1 MQPIVKNCYIFRPL
15 SPLVDFRPFSSIS
28 ITSDVFEVDDEEVIY
43 HEPEPEM
50 LNKPETRVIHH
61 KPETVMFNKPETRVI
76 NHKSEKETPILSK
89 KTKEDFIE
97 VAPGKHN

>member
-1 MQPIVKNCYIFRPL
+1 MQPNVKNDNIFRPL
-15 SPLVDFRPFSSIS
+15 SPLGDFRPFSSIS

-50 LNKPETRVIHH
+50 PVIQHKPETRVFNH
-61 KPETVMFNKPETRVI
+61 KP
-76 NHKSEKETPILSK
+76 EKETPILSK

-97 VAPGKHN
+97 VAPGEHN

>member
-1 MQPIVKNCYIFRPL
+1 MMQPIVKNCYIFRPL

-50 LNKPETRVIHH
+50 PVIHH
-61 KPETVMFNKPETRVI
+61 KPETVMFNKPETR
-76 NHKSEKETPILSK
+76 
-89 KTKEDFIE
+89 FIKWAS
-97 VAPGKHN
+97 VLV